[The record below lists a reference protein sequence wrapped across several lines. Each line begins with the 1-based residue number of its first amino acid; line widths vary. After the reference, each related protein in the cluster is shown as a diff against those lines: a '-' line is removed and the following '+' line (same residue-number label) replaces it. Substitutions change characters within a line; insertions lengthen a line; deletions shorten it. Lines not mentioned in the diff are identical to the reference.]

1 LIEEPMAAAIGVGLP
16 VTEASGNMVVDI
28 GGGQT
33 EVAVISLSG
42 IVTSQSIRVAG
53 DKMDEA
59 ILQYVKRKY
68 NLLIGERT
76 AELIK
81 INIGSAYPEENPQSI
96 EVKGR
101 DLVTGIPKTLEI
113 TSEEVRE
120 ALTESINTII
130 DTVRITLEGTPPE
143 LAADIV
149 DKGIVLVGGGALLRN
164 LDLLLREVTS
174 LPITIADDP
183 LSSVVLGA
191 GMVLDNEKLLHTVT
205 FQY

>member
-1 LIEEPMAAAIGVGLP
+1 MAAAIGSGLP
-16 VTEASGNMVVDI
+16 ITEASGNMVIDI
-28 GGGQT
+28 GGGTT

-42 IVTSQSIRVAG
+42 IVTAQSIRVAG

-59 ILQYVKRKY
+59 IVQYVKRKY

-81 INIGSAYPEENPQSI
+81 INIATAYPEENPQSI

-113 TSEEVRE
+113 NSEEIRE
-120 ALTESINTII
+120 ALAESINMII
-130 DTVRITLEGTPPE
+130 DTVRVTLEGTPPE

-164 LDLLLREVTS
+164 LDVLLREVTN
-174 LPITIADDP
+174 LPITIVDDP
-183 LSSVVLGA
+183 LSAIVLGA
-191 GMVLDNEKLLHTVT
+191 GMVLDNEKLLHSVT
-205 FQY
+205 TQY

>member
-1 LIEEPMAAAIGVGLP
+1 
-16 VTEASGNMVVDI
+16 MVVDI
-28 GGGQT
+28 GGGTT

-59 ILQYVKRKY
+59 IVQYVKRKY

-81 INIGSAYPEENPQSI
+81 INVGTAYPEENPQTI

-113 TSEEVRE
+113 NSEEVRE
-120 ALTESINTII
+120 ALAESINTII

-149 DKGIVLVGGGALLRN
+149 DKGIVLVGGGALLKN
-164 LDLLLREVTS
+164 LDVLLREVTS
-174 LPITIADDP
+174 LPITIVDDP
-183 LSSVVLGA
+183 LSSIVLGA
-191 GMVLDNEKLLHTVT
+191 GMVLDNEHLLHTVT
-205 FQY
+205 VQY

>member
-1 LIEEPMAAAIGVGLP
+1 
-16 VTEASGNMVVDI
+16 
-28 GGGQT
+28 
-33 EVAVISLSG
+33 
-42 IVTSQSIRVAG
+42 
-53 DKMDEA
+53 MDEA

-81 INIGSAYPEENPQSI
+81 ITIGSAYPEENPQSI

-101 DLVTGIPKTLEI
+101 DLATGIPTTLEI
-113 TSEEVRE
+113 NSEEVRE
-120 ALTESINTII
+120 ALAESINSII

-149 DKGIVLVGGGALLRN
+149 DKGIVLVGGGALLKN
-164 LDLLLREVTS
+164 LDFLLREVTS
-174 LPITIADDP
+174 LPVTIVDNP
-183 LSSVVLGA
+183 LSSIVLGA
-191 GMVLDNEKLLHTVT
+191 GMVLDNKDLLHTVA